1 MAKQDFPKDYF
12 TLVNEDD
19 KKISDIELKTKQLSY
34 FQDAMVRFGRN
45 KYNVIATIILATMIL
60 LSIIVPILTPE
71 ELYSETNSTLDL
83 LPPRVPILSD
93 MGIFDGTKFYKNIT
107 VDRDTI
113 RETTGLGVPNE
124 LEFNE
129 DFIDMSTLDNY
140 IIIGSEIHPD
150 YVGGT
155 VEMGIDAGYYSVA
168 AADRAYIT
176 LSSNET
182 IYVDVNEISG
192 GTLEIYMVLKKE
204 NGATEEISYVDIVT
218 EETVEYVGMITDY
231 IGDVKVTW
239 DNTDLIRKIG
249 EVDTAGV
256 TTIDVSQGA
265 YGLFAVRFVSN
276 DPAGSNDK
284 YISLNS
290 IYTEYDNGV
299 DDPVLFREYT
309 GYTLAN
315 FQQVSVSDET
325 EQGTYLRKNA
335 ERLVASFVYD
345 AYSALFDDVY
355 QQIGGK
361 EYDRILSENPGMEDS
376 IKINPNDDN
385 AWTFDDGYPIT
396 RVLEY
401 IENDRV
407 FNIYG
412 DDGVT
417 IIGTETRT
425 IRDYKVMMDGQYALG
440 FDEIPYFLF
449 GTDVG
454 GKDLFSLIWLGL
466 RTSLL
471 LGFLA
476 ALTNIFF
483 GIIWGSISGY
493 YGGQIDILM
502 ERFTDIWGSFPQIT
516 MISIIT
522 VIIGPGF
529 LALYIFMVYDGWIG
543 AAKITRLQFYRYRGR
558 EYVLAARTM
567 GATDRRIIFKHI
579 LPNAL
584 GTIVTRVI
592 LSIPAVI
599 FLEVNLSY
607 LGFGIGNGQKLSIGP
622 IELTGTSIGVILND
636 GQTQILAGNLWLIIY
651 PTIIVSILMITFNMF
666 GNALRDALNPQL
678 RGSN

>member
-1 MAKQDFPKDYF
+1 MENYPKDYF
-12 TLVNEDD
+12 KLVHVDEDRILD
-19 KKISDIELKTKQLSY
+19 KKLKTKQLSY
-34 FQDAMVRFGRN
+34 FQDAMLRFGKN
-45 KYNVIATIILATMIL
+45 KYNVMATFILIFLIVM
-60 LSIIVPILTPE
+60 SIIVPILTPAN
-71 ELYSETNSTLDL
+71 LYSEVNSDLQL
-83 LPPRVPILSD
+83 LPPRVPVLSNFGIL
-93 MGIFDGTKFYKNIT
+93 DGTKFFKNVT
-107 VDRDTI
+107 VDEATI
-113 RETTGLGVPNE
+113 DPETGLGYPTEN
-124 LEFNE
+124 FNE
-129 DFIDMSTLDNY
+129 EFIDFSTLKNE
-140 IIIGSEIHPD
+140 IQIGTTVSPSFKGGTNLIKLGAGKTSYSIATKEFVSIGAGQNMFIDVEDLSGGFLEVYVVKSLATTTVTKIDQATEESYDETIVATKVGDTDVEWGDTRYMD
-150 YVGGT
+150 YVG
-155 VEMGIDAGYYSVA
+155 EINAKGINQITIPKSGYGLLVF
-168 AADRAYIT
+168 RF
-176 LSSNET
+176 
-182 IYVDVNEISG
+182 V
-192 GTLEIYMVLKKE
+192 
-204 NGATEEISYVDIVT
+204 
-218 EETVEYVGMITDY
+218 
-231 IGDVKVTW
+231 
-239 DNTDLIRKIG
+239 
-249 EVDTAGV
+249 VDT
-256 TTIDVSQGA
+256 
-265 YGLFAVRFVSN
+265 
-276 DPAGSNDK
+276 PAASSSSDFIN
-284 YISLNS
+284 LNS
-290 IYTEYDNGV
+290 IFITAGDENA
-299 DDPVLFREYT
+299 LKIKEYT

-315 FQQVSVSDET
+315 YSRVSLDTDT
-325 EQGTYLRKNA
+325 ENGSYTRLNA

-345 AYSALFDDVY
+345 SYSALFDDKY
-355 QQIGGK
+355 ARIGGV
-361 EYDRILSENPGMEDS
+361 EYQRILDENEGMADT
-376 IKINPNDDN
+376 IKVNATDPN
-385 AWTFDDGYPIT
+385 AWTFADGYPIT
-396 RVLEY
+396 RVIGYSERTET
-401 IENDRV
+401 I
-407 FNIYG
+407 
-412 DDGVT
+412 DGVDQVF
-417 IIGTETRT
+417 RT
-425 IRDYKVMMDGQYALG
+425 YEVMKDGKYALG
-440 FDEIPYFLF
+440 FDEIPYFIF

-476 ALTNIFF
+476 AVTNIFF

-493 YGGQIDILM
+493 YGGQVDTLM

-567 GATDRRIIFKHI
+567 GASDKRIIFKHI